1 MTSRK
6 SLSRCFILLLAILLA
21 IPGAGL
27 LRTQAQEAKTL
38 TIWVEGTVMDS
49 QAATDPVKGA
59 YGKYITEQFQKDH
72 PGVTVKLENHGWDE
86 ELRQNLLT
94 ALMAGTGPD
103 IVVGEA
109 YFLQYAALGALLP
122 IDEAVADVK
131 SNMVEGAYA
140 GAFLD
145 GHIYGVSGMT
155 GVFGF
160 ERNCAVVTAAGFDCD
175 KPPATW
181 DDLLAQAKTI
191 TEKGG
196 GKVFGYT
203 LQGPAGFSIG
213 AVFRA
218 AVFLAQS
225 GATLCKDNCRTP
237 YFNDPKALKVYEFL
251 REIHKLTPPG
261 LSFNPDEGQVYMQ
274 LFNGV
279 SAYQVAGSWH
289 PGWAKENGCKDCRYS
304 AIPIPKDG
312 QAASIVVG
320 NVIYAGLKQTKNPD
334 LVKAYLRMLVSDTA
348 QDLVYSSMGRLPSTR
363 TALKKL
369 IDSKDTDP
377 AIKQFSDVLV
387 NSKSLLILPQWKSE
401 PQKVWTIWND
411 LYTKVLTTDEPIQG
425 LMDEAQK
432 QADALSK

>member
-1 MTSRK
+1 M
-6 SLSRCFILLLAILLA
+6 
-21 IPGAGL
+21 
-27 LRTQAQEAKTL
+27 
-38 TIWVEGTVMDS
+38 VEGT
-49 QAATDPVKGA
+49 
-59 YGKYITEQFQKDH
+59 
-72 PGVTVKLENHGWDE
+72 
-86 ELRQNLLT
+86 
-94 ALMAGTGPD
+94 
-103 IVVGEA
+103 
-109 YFLQYAALGALLP
+109 
-122 IDEAVADVK
+122 
-131 SNMVEGAYA
+131 YA

-160 ERNCAVVTAAGFDCD
+160 ERNCDVVKAAGLDCD

-181 DDLLAQAKTI
+181 DDLLAQAKTV
-191 TEKGG
+191 TDKGA

-225 GATLCKDNCRTP
+225 GATLCKDNCTNP

-251 REIHKLTPPG
+251 RAIHKLTPPG

-274 LFNGV
+274 LFKGV

-411 LYTKVLTTDEPIQG
+411 LYTKILTTDEPIQG

>member
-1 MTSRK
+1 MTTRK
-6 SLSRCFILLLAILLA
+6 SLSRCLILVLAVLLAL
-21 IPGAGL
+21 PTAGL

-38 TIWVEGTVMDS
+38 TVWVEGTVLDS
-49 QAATDPVKGA
+49 FDSKDAVKGA
-59 YGKYITEQFQKDH
+59 YGHYIVEQFQKDH
-72 PGVTVKLENHGWDE
+72 PGVTVKLEVHGWDE

-109 YFLQYAALGALLP
+109 YFLQYASLGALLP

-131 SNMVEGAYA
+131 SNMVEGTYA
-140 GAFLD
+140 GAFHE

-160 ERNCAVVTAAGFDCD
+160 ERNCDVVKAAGFDCD
-175 KPPATW
+175 KPPTTW
-181 DDLLAQAKTI
+181 DELLAQAKTI
-191 TEKGG
+191 TEKGS

-225 GATLCKDNCRTP
+225 GATLCKENCSKP
-237 YFNDPKALKVYEFL
+237 FFNDPKALPVYEFL
-251 REIHKLTPPG
+251 REIHKQTPPG

-274 LFNGV
+274 LFQGV

-289 PGWAKENGCKDCRYS
+289 PGWAKDSGCKDCRYS
-304 AIPIPKDG
+304 AIPIPKGG

-334 LVKAYLRMLVSDTA
+334 LVKAFLRMLVSDQA

-363 TALKKL
+363 SALKKL
-369 IDSKDTDP
+369 IDNKDVDP

-401 PQKVWTIWND
+401 PQKIWTIWND
-411 LYTKVLTTDEPIQG
+411 LYTKVLTTEEPIQG

-432 QADALSK
+432 QAETVIK